1 MFIIKR
7 VVSMNGEGFRR
18 VFEDYHKLVLHVA
31 YDLLQ
36 DHERA
41 QAVCEDVFV
50 AFYEEMERVEEE
62 RIKDWMLENA
72 QKMAAQADGR
82 NMDEV

>member
-18 VFEDYHKLVLHVA
+18 VFEDYHELVLHVA

-36 DHERA
+36 DHESVRR
-41 QAVCEDVFV
+41 QSVRMSLLRF
-50 AFYEEMERVEEE
+50 MR
-62 RIKDWMLENA
+62 KWN
-72 QKMAAQADGR
+72 G
-82 NMDEV
+82 